1 ETYFLDPAF
10 QERFARHHLNDIVT
24 RLKDEW
30 AGEYDEFMQKPGLES
45 YAELSMPYV
54 LKWFEARIKMVQL
67 AECMNMDALPPA
79 PEKKSS
85 PMRLQEKRTEKII
98 AMRPPTHRL
107 LKQAFHA
114 GDKIAL
120 AAPKPEKILKSDA

>member
-1 ETYFLDPAF
+1 
-10 QERFARHHLNDIVT
+10 
-24 RLKDEW
+24 
-30 AGEYDEFMQKPGLES
+30 ES

-85 PMRLQEKRTEKII
+85 PMRLQEKRKEKII
-98 AMRPPTHRL
+98 AKRERTSMLR
-107 LKQAFHA
+107 KQAFRA
-114 GDKIAL
+114 DDKIAL
-120 AAPKPEKILKSDA
+120 ARLKAEKILEADAALDSVRLDPEAAELLRTELVQSILDDGREGQNGKLGTIL